1 MKNTLLN
8 SLTPKEPK
16 FYPLLRE
23 LANISLQAAEQLVA
37 CIEANNQEGAVAIH
51 QKIKDLE
58 HAGDQLTNKIFDEL
72 NTTFITPFDRE
83 DINSLA
89 NKLDDVT
96 DDIYGCSKRI
106 LFYKPKQLPK
116 AALDLANMIKE
127 AAKCILNAVEELDV
141 LKKSSTRIKQYCKE
155 LHNIENR
162 ADEVYQVFITDLFA
176 EETDVVEIIKLKEI
190 VYVLEMTTDEADHV
204 GKIIKTIIVKYA

>member
-1 MKNTLLN
+1 MKNTLFN
-8 SLTPKEPK
+8 RLTPKEPK

-23 LANISLQAAEQLVA
+23 LANISVQAAEQLVA
-37 CIEANNQEGAVAIH
+37 CIKANNQDGAVAIH

-58 HAGDQLTNKIFDEL
+58 HEGDQLTNKIFDEL

-96 DDIYGCSKRI
+96 DDIYSCAKRI
-106 LFYKPKQLPK
+106 LFYKPKQLPQ
-116 AALDLANMIKE
+116 AALDLAKMIYTATE
-127 AAKCILNAVEELDV
+127 WILKAVEELDI
-141 LKKSSTRIKQYCKE
+141 LKKSPTKITQYCKE
-155 LHNIENR
+155 LHEIENR
-162 ADEVYQVFITDLFA
+162 ADEVYQIFITNLFA
-176 EETDVVEIIKLKEI
+176 EETDAIEIIKLKEI
-190 VYVLEMTTDEADHV
+190 VNVLETTTDEADHV